1 MTHGCWGASTQI
13 PTHGLFGSD
22 MNIAAITPT
31 HVAEFVLTVLL
42 FITLMALPRNMTA
55 AGPTHRKRHIAF
67 LVSSS
72 VLMSFFLV
80 IIMIDIAALI

>member
-42 FITLMALPRNMTA
+42 FITLMALPCNMA
-55 AGPTHRKRHIAF
+55 AAPPTHRKRHIAF

>member
-1 MTHGCWGASTQI
+1 MHTNSTRLI
-13 PTHGLFGSD
+13 KERCKHPMS
-22 MNIAAITPT
+22 ITPPI
-31 HVAEFVLTVLL
+31 VAGFVLTVLL
-42 FITLMALPRNMTA
+42 FVTLMMLPRNMAA

-67 LVSSS
+67 LISSS